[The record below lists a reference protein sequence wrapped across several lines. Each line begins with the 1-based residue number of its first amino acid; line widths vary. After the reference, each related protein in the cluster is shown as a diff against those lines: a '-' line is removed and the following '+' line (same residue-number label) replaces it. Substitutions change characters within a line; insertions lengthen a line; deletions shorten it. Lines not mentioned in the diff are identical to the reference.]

1 MRRQRHLA
9 WRERALPGGSEA
21 MGQAPGYLRRWDL
34 GSMWGGVQAWVPWEE
49 PDGYP
54 RDVMA
59 MVPAL

>member
-1 MRRQRHLA
+1 MCAQAETPSLEGKGFA
-9 WRERALPGGSEA
+9 WGVRGYGAGS
-21 MGQAPGYLRRWDL
+21 RDL

>member
-1 MRRQRHLA
+1 
-9 WRERALPGGSEA
+9 